1 MRGVRV
7 KACVHVRAARRGR
20 RRGPR
25 PRGPRAS
32 NAWQGTSRTTL
43 STAAR
48 MLDGRRGRTVSK
60 YEPMTSMARARGIRV
75 RRDVVGSAP
84 AAAATQHTAAMALKY
99 YYSCAVVL
107 AAALARAEA
116 TAPPIITELKAG
128 SPNIVIM
135 LADDVRALAASTI
148 NSGAGALAGAPS
160 RSGVVLLA
168 VLPAS

>member
-1 MRGVRV
+1 
-7 KACVHVRAARRGR
+7 
-20 RRGPR
+20 
-25 PRGPRAS
+25 
-32 NAWQGTSRTTL
+32 
-43 STAAR
+43 

-84 AAAATQHTAAMALKY
+84 AAAGSAATQCTAAMALKY

-135 LADDVRALAASTI
+135 LADDVRALAASRRTPLKDR
-148 NSGAGALAGAPS
+148 NNE
-160 RSGVVLLA
+160 RE
-168 VLPAS
+168 LPI